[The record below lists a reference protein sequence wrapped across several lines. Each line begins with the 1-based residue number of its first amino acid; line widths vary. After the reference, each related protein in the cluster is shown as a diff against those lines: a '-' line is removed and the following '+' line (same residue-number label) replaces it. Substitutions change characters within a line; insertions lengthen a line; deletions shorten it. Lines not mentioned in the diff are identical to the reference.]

1 LNVTAEGQT
10 EQEFALRV
18 LAPHLETHNVFVRK
32 PRLSAIGKK
41 RGQVHRG
48 GVLRYMPLRN
58 DIVRWLKEDRHPD
71 ARFTTMIDLYHL
83 PKDFP
88 GYEEAREVSDCH
100 QRVEKLEAA
109 WMADIDDRRL
119 IPYVQLHE
127 FEALLLSSPG
137 KFKDYPPFSSMKRQI
152 DNLIELC
159 AAYDTPEKIDDGEQ
173 TAPSKRIGAE
183 IPDYLGAKPTAGPI
197 IAAAIGI
204 STMRAKCPHFDQWLS
219 ALEQL
224 AGCSTPGANEVID
237 E

>member
-1 LNVTAEGQT
+1 MIRLNVTAEGQT

-18 LAPHLETHNVFVRK
+18 LAPHLETHAVFVRK

-48 GVLRYMPLRN
+48 GALRYLLLKN
-58 DIVRWLKEDRHPD
+58 DIVRWLKEDRQPD
-71 ARFTTMIDLYHL
+71 ARFTTMIDLYGL

-88 GYEEAREVSDCH
+88 GYEEARKVSDCY

-109 WMADIDDRRL
+109 LREDIDDRRL
-119 IPYVQLHE
+119 IPYIQLHE
-127 FEALLLSSPG
+127 FEALLLSSPE
-137 KFKDYPPFSSMKRQI
+137 KFAGDSPYSGTKNQI
-152 DNLIELC
+152 ENLLRLC
-159 AAYDTPEKIDDGEQ
+159 AEFDTPEKIDDGEQ

-183 IPDYLGAKPTAGPI
+183 IPGYLRAKPTAGPI

-204 STMRAKCPHFDQWLS
+204 EAMRAKCPHFDQWLR

-224 AGCSTPGANEVID
+224 AGS
-237 E
+237 